1 VDDIV
6 RGMAHLWRKAEHRS
20 SGRDGGSGGAD
31 VAGGWNFTAPL
42 IVSQREFS
50 RIAAGIAHRPGIMPT
65 PGWPMR
71 LLLGEQADLLL
82 EGQAVAPQRLLAS
95 GFAFR
100 YPAMPAALA
109 SVM

>member
-1 VDDIV
+1 
-6 RGMAHLWRKAEHRS
+6 
-20 SGRDGGSGGAD
+20 
-31 VAGGWNFTAPL
+31 
-42 IVSQREFS
+42 
-50 RIAAGIAHRPGIMPT
+50 MPT

-82 EGQAVAPQRLLAS
+82 EGQAVAPRRLLAS
-95 GFAFR
+95 GFTFR